1 MAANSSGTLQ
11 NSQCVLN
18 GSGSSAVGS
27 GNSLTVTASLSFK
40 PALAGAK
47 TIYLY
52 AEGST
57 GLSSG
62 WVSRGAWTAP

>member
-1 MAANSSGTLQ
+1 
-11 NSQCVLN
+11 LN

-27 GNSLTVTASLSFK
+27 GNSLTVTVSLSFK
-40 PALAGAK
+40 PAFAGAK

>member
-1 MAANSSGTLQ
+1 
-11 NSQCVLN
+11 LN

-40 PALAGAK
+40 ASFAGAK
-47 TIYLY
+47 TVYLY
-52 AEGST
+52 AQGST

-62 WVSRGAWTAP
+62 WVNSGTWTAVGR